1 LSLPWRRDA
10 KLVTEGAKQRFTFKQ
25 PIPIQS
31 YLIAIA
37 AGALVSKKIGPRQ
50 VPELSM
56 PAFPETEFLN
66 DSFSRR
72 FWE

>member
-1 LSLPWRRDA
+1 
-10 KLVTEGAKQRFTFKQ
+10 VTEGAKQRFTFKQ

-50 VPELSM
+50 VPELRM
-56 PAFPETEFLN
+56 PAFL
-66 DSFSRR
+66 SRDGILKR
-72 FWE
+72 QF

>member
-1 LSLPWRRDA
+1 
-10 KLVTEGAKQRFTFKQ
+10 VTEGAKQRFTFKQ

-50 VPELSM
+50 VPELRM
-56 PAFPETEFLN
+56 PAFCRDGILEQQF
-66 DSFSRR
+66 
-72 FWE
+72 